1 MQQNLLDRLGRLPGG
16 RRKARKTRKMIS
28 RVQNFAGYREYPKYL
43 MMRHYWILKQ
53 AMLTEAATLVD
64 RGVDPAT
71 RRLYYLSFEEFRE
84 AVRTGHVDHD
94 LIAQRRRSSRP
105 GRG

>member
-1 MQQNLLDRLGRLPGG
+1 MQKDLLDRLGRLPGG

-53 AMLTEAATLVD
+53 AMLTEAAKLVD
-64 RGVDPAT
+64 RG
-71 RRLYYLSFEEFRE
+71 
-84 AVRTGHVDHD
+84 
-94 LIAQRRRSSRP
+94 RRSGDLTTSTTSPSRSSARP
-105 GRG
+105 SAPARWTTT